1 MDVSVIGSS
10 QAKLGAS
17 ELANRE
23 HGFCNLKNNFRVLND
38 RVSFNRHIRWKKA
51 GLSFTLRALQ
61 TEPVEEEKK
70 RSGSGTRSKTV
81 DGVRLFVGLPLDAV
95 SYDCN
100 SINHARAIAAGLK
113 ALKLLGVEG
122 VELPIWWGI
131 VEKDAIGKYNWSGYL
146 DIAEMVQKVGLKL
159 HVTLC
164 FHGSKKP
171 NVPLP
176 KWVSQIGEF
185 QPSIYFTDKSGQHYK
200 ECLSM
205 AVDNLPVLDGKTPV
219 QVYQSFCESFKSSFS
234 PFMGSTITS
243 ISMGLGPEGKLCYPS
258 HHRLPSDGKTQGAG
272 EFQCYDK
279 NMLSILKQHAEASG
293 NPLWGLGGPHDA
305 PTYDQFPYSNGFFTD
320 GGSWESTYGDFFLSW
335 YSNQLITHGNNLLS
349 LASATFGDSGVTI
362 HGKIPLMH
370 SWYGTRSHP
379 SELTAGFY
387 NTASRDGYEPVAEM
401 FARNSCKMILPGMDL
416 SDANQPKE
424 NHSSPELL
432 LAQIMAACKKHGVRV
447 SGQNS
452 SESGVPG
459 GFEQIKKNL
468 SGENVLDLFTYHRMG
483 ASFFSPEHFPSFTEF
498 VRSLK
503 QPELHSDDLP
513 TEEEEGAES
522 AVMSHESSVT
532 MQAA

>member
-1 MDVSVIGSS
+1 MEVSVIGNS

-17 ELANRE
+17 DLPYRE
-23 HGFCNLKNNFRVLND
+23 VGLCSLKNFRVLNN
-38 RVSFNRHIRWKKA
+38 RVSFAQNIRWKKA
-51 GLSFTLRALQ
+51 GINFTLRALQ
-61 TEPVEEEKK
+61 TEPVREENK
-70 RSGSGTRSKTV
+70 RSGPRAISTTV

-131 VEKDAIGKYNWSGYL
+131 VEKEAMGEYDWSGYL
-146 DIAEMVQKVGLKL
+146 AIAEMVQKVGLKL
-159 HVTLC
+159 HVSLC

-171 NVPLP
+171 NIPLP
-176 KWVSQIGEF
+176 NWVSQIGES
-185 QPSIYFTDKSGQHYK
+185 QPNIFFTDKSGQHYK
-200 ECLSM
+200 ECLSL
-205 AVDNLPVLDGKTPV
+205 AVDNLPVLDGRTPV

-243 ISMGLGPEGKLCYPS
+243 ISMGLGPDGELRYPS
-258 HHRLPSDGKTQGAG
+258 HHKLPSKSQGAG
-272 EFQCYDK
+272 EFQCYDQ
-279 NMLSILKQHAEASG
+279 NMLSFLKQHAEASG

-305 PTYDQFPYSNGFFTD
+305 PTYDQSPNFNGFFSD
-320 GGSWESTYGDFFLSW
+320 GASWESTYGDFFLSW
-335 YSNQLITHGNNLLS
+335 YSNQLINHGDCLLS
-349 LASATFGDSGVTI
+349 LASSTFGDSGVTI
-362 HGKIPLMH
+362 YGKIPLMH

-387 NTASRDGYEPVAEM
+387 NTANRDGYEPVAQM
-401 FARNSCKMILPGMDL
+401 FAKNSCKMILPGMDL
-416 SDANQPKE
+416 SDAKQPKE

-432 LAQIMAACKKHGVRV
+432 LAQIMTACRNHEVKV

-459 GFEQIKKNL
+459 GFEQIKKYL
-468 SGENVLDLFTYHRMG
+468 SGDNVLDLFTYHRMG
-483 ASFFSPEHFPSFTEF
+483 ASFFAPEHFPLFTEF

-522 AVMSHESSVT
+522 VVLSHESSVS